1 MINVNGIYIVNNQR
15 KANSPSPITI
25 SLKKY
30 DYFPG
35 EFVEGNVILQL
46 ITPMVMND
54 IYLNLTIS
62 EFWNVRT
69 DTVVAE
75 TSDKVVLSQRVGIG
89 NILKI
94 NSTLINLNPG
104 RFNFPFKFKLQEN
117 FPPIFEYP
125 KNDQRGHLRYILKAQ
140 IYSSFNQGEAN
151 VYLFIKT
158 TPRTLQSPLSFSV
171 PINLKKVGMNNGT
184 TVLKTSFKQNYYPI
198 RGKIPIDV
206 EVDNSQGKSKVKGIN
221 IKLVRRV
228 QYKKVQES
236 KYRYNLE
243 TIIASYANQIDV
255 PPKTKSQI
263 YHFEILIKDD
273 TMKSFNYLTYSSNPY
288 PKLTDLFYTMPSI
301 NSYSIKCN
309 YFVVASL
316 EFAGLVSQAEPNK
329 TIMPIFLYHLP
340 IKQNEPKI
348 IKNQLNNS
356 KQNNI
361 NNNLINSNSNVTIN
375 EVNLGAALLNN
386 QPQQNY
392 NIIENEIYQNQAMN
406 PQQNINVKQN
416 EIYQNEIGNA
426 QQSYKIIENEIHQNS
441 MINPQQKSNIIQNQ
455 IRQNQVINPQQNNN
469 IVENQIRQNQVINPQ
484 QNNNIIQNEI
494 KQERIGENNIDNDD
508 NNEFNLL
515 DNVNEENKMIIATA
529 VLNLSENNINKED
542 ENNQKILSKKKM
554 KKIEFIS
561 NDNNNN
567 IQSKKNDR
575 INIVNIKKKNQK
587 GHIIFTLF
595 DY

>member
-1 MINVNGIYIVNNQR
+1 M
-15 KANSPSPITI
+15 
-25 SLKKY
+25 
-30 DYFPG
+30 
-35 EFVEGNVILQL
+35 
-46 ITPMVMND
+46 
-54 IYLNLTIS
+54 
-62 EFWNVRT
+62 
-69 DTVVAE
+69 
-75 TSDKVVLSQRVGIG
+75 
-89 NILKI
+89 
-94 NSTLINLNPG
+94 INLNPG

-228 QYKKVQES
+228 QYKKVKEARN
-236 KYRYNLE
+236 RYNLE

-288 PKLTDLFYTMPSI
+288 PKLIDLFYTMPSI

-309 YFVVASL
+309 YFVVVSL

-348 IKNQLNNS
+348 IENQLNNS

-361 NNNLINSNSNVTIN
+361 NNNLINSNSNVIIN

-392 NIIENEIYQNQAMN
+392 NIIENEIHQNQAMN

-426 QQSYKIIENEIHQNS
+426 KQSYKIIENEIHQNS

-469 IVENQIRQNQVINPQ
+469 IVENQIHQNQVINPQ
-484 QNNNIIQNEI
+484 QRNNIIQNKI

-508 NNEFNLL
+508 KNEFNLL

-567 IQSKKNDR
+567 IQSKINDR
-575 INIVNIKKKNQK
+575 SDIVNIKKKNQK
-587 GHIIFTLF
+587 GHIMFTLF

>member
-15 KANSPSPITI
+15 NANGPSPIII

-198 RGKIPIDV
+198 RGKIPIEV

-348 IKNQLNNS
+348 IENQFNNS

-392 NIIENEIYQNQAMN
+392 NIIENEIHQNQAMN

-426 QQSYKIIENEIHQNS
+426 QQNYKIIENEIHQNS

-469 IVENQIRQNQVINPQ
+469 IVENQIHQNQVIHPQ
-484 QNNNIIQNEI
+484 QSNNIIQNEK
-494 KQERIGENNIDNDD
+494 KQERIGQNNIDNDD

-515 DNVNEENKMIIATA
+515 DNVNEENKMIIATT
-529 VLNLSENNINKED
+529 VLNLSEKNINKED

-567 IQSKKNDR
+567 IQSKINDR
-575 INIVNIKKKNQK
+575 SDIVNIKKKNQK